1 MLFLTEPSVT
11 LVYSE
16 LKVSSRSSQ
25 ISVME
30 KILLTTLRIPSIL
43 RTVAYSESKAYLE
56 YCQTSIRKYFIQN
69 LVNPHIFRR
78 LVCSELWYI
87 LKSKHIQN
95 AAVYLRWS
103 ILFRTLCNYSWIR
116 SPIYSKLSHNQNSL
130 CQLLLSV
137 SVIF

>member
-1 MLFLTEPSVT
+1 MLFPTEPSVT

-16 LKVSSRSSQ
+16 LKVSSGSSQ

-30 KILLTTLRIPSIL
+30 KILFTTLRIPSIL

-56 YCQTSIRKYFIQN
+56 YCQTSITKYFIQN

-78 LVCSELWYI
+78 LVYSELWYV

>member
-1 MLFLTEPSVT
+1 MYEVLFPTEPSVT

-16 LKVSSRSSQ
+16 LKVSSGSSQ

-30 KILLTTLRIPSIL
+30 KILFTTLRIPSIL

-56 YCQTSIRKYFIQN
+56 YCQTSITKYFIQN

-78 LVCSELWYI
+78 LVYSELWYV

-103 ILFRTLCNYSWIR
+103 ILFRTLCNYS
-116 SPIYSKLSHNQNSL
+116 
-130 CQLLLSV
+130 
-137 SVIF
+137 

>member
-1 MLFLTEPSVT
+1 MLFLTEPSAT

-16 LKVSSRSSQ
+16 LKVSSGSSQ

>member
-16 LKVSSRSSQ
+16 LKVSSGSSQ

-30 KILLTTLRIPSIL
+30 KILFTTLRIPSIL

-95 AAVYLRWS
+95 AAVCLRWS

-116 SPIYSKLSHNQNSL
+116 IPIYSKLSHNQNSL